1 MLPIFRGKQ
10 GTQGYTPTR
19 KRTSITI
26 ISVVLGILIIVAAGY
41 FVRKQSSVTNNQ
53 EQIASQ
59 MQEKGKVTTVE
70 TQNGPI
76 KIAEGKVADAF
87 PEDVAIYANA
97 KVETS
102 TEAFDG
108 VSLKLKTEDNTAKI
122 TGFYKDKLSENGW
135 TQVAINN
142 MEGSSLITAKKEGR
156 ELVITSI
163 PEESSSETAIAIVI
177 LNPQKT

>member
-1 MLPIFRGKQ
+1 MSQIFFEKQ
-10 GTQGYTPTR
+10 SAQGQTPTR
-19 KRTSITI
+19 KRTFITI
-26 ISVVLGILIIVAAGY
+26 TAVILGLLVIVVAGY
-41 FVRKQSSVTNNQ
+41 FVRKESSVTGKP
-53 EQIASQ
+53 EQAVSK

-76 KIAEGKVADAF
+76 KIEEGKVADAF
-87 PEDVAIYANA
+87 PKDVAIYANA

-108 VSLKLKTEDNTAKI
+108 VSLKLKTADNADKI

-135 TQVAINN
+135 TEVAINN

-163 PEESSSETAIAIVI
+163 SEESSSDTSIAIVI